1 MSGCISIQ
9 HCPGWSFNAPLSD
22 ALMGGGPGV
31 PTLYIR
37 TLRRAA
43 ELVGGEEELARQLK
57 VSRNHLTLW
66 IRGAVSP
73 PGDVF
78 LGAAEIVN
86 EHELQRL
93 AAKQDPKR
101 LN

>member
-1 MSGCISIQ
+1 
-9 HCPGWSFNAPLSD
+9 LSD
-22 ALMGGGPGV
+22 ALIGGGPGV

>member
-1 MSGCISIQ
+1 
-9 HCPGWSFNAPLSD
+9 
-22 ALMGGGPGV
+22 V

-43 ELVGGEEELARQLK
+43 ELVGGEEELARRLE
-57 VSRNHLTLW
+57 VSPNHLTLW
-66 IRGAVSP
+66 IHGAVSP

-86 EHELQRL
+86 EHELQQL
-93 AAKQDPKR
+93 AKASNPKR
-101 LN
+101 FN